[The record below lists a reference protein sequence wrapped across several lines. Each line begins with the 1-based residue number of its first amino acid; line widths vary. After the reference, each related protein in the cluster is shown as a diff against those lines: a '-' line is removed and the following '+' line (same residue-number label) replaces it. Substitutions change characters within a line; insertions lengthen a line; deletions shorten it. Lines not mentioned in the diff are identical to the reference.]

1 MKGIREIKSRIKSVK
16 STGQITHAMQLVA
29 SSKMK
34 KAQSRAESG
43 RAYNLL
49 LLDLMDTL
57 MTKKDSLDF
66 NPRIFTKTEA
76 KNRLIIVFS
85 TDKGLCGPLNSNLFK
100 IISGIEREGAS
111 YIAVGNKAARYI
123 AATKRNLL
131 AHFDISDN
139 VEFNEVKIIVDY
151 ALKCMQEQ
159 GFDTLEVLYPAFI
172 NTLKQDSTLL
182 RVAPIENLDEHI
194 AEMKIKY
201 KSDLDTHSEGEDKR
215 QLLIEP
221 SPKELF
227 EQLPLYYIR
236 NTIYHLALEAKASEQ
251 SARMVSMKAASDNA
265 DSLIASLSLQY
276 NKARQEAITN
286 EIIELSSAMVNEE

>member
-1 MKGIREIKSRIKSVK
+1 
-16 STGQITHAMQLVA
+16 MQLVA

-34 KAQSRAESG
+34 KAQTRAENG

-57 MTKKDSLDF
+57 MSKRDSLDF
-66 NPRIFTKTEA
+66 NPRIFTKSEA
-76 KNRLIIVFS
+76 KKRLIIVFS
-85 TDKGLCGPLNSNLFK
+85 TDKGLCGPLNSNLLK
-100 IISGIEREGAS
+100 IISGIDRDEAS
-111 YIAVGNKAARYI
+111 YIAIGNKASRYI
-123 AATKRNLL
+123 AATKRKLI

-139 VEFNEVKIIVDY
+139 VKFTEVKVVVDY
-151 ALKCMQEQ
+151 ALKRLQE
-159 GFDTLEVLYPAFI
+159 GEFDTLEVLYPAFI

-182 RVAPIENLDEHI
+182 RVAPIDNLDEHI
-194 AEMKIKY
+194 EVMKSKY
-201 KSDLDTHSEGEDKR
+201 KSSLNTHSEEDKR

-221 SPKELF
+221 SAKELF
-227 EQLPLYYIR
+227 AELPLYYIR